1 MGTHRAQNRAPKAHN
16 SQHCGSVGWVRVCRA
31 LGGAPSAQCWVGVGT
46 HCSPGAHPNNYLW
59 PRAEQAGKSQC
70 PGVTSAGAALP
81 GSPPPPTLDRSSGAH
96 GTYRLGGMGGV
107 SPRGL
112 GSGLGVGRVW
122 GCALRWEHPWDP
134 QADGGRWG

>member
-81 GSPPPPTLDRSSGAH
+81 GSPPPPHPGQELWGPRDIQA
-96 GTYRLGGMGGV
+96 GGDGGGL
-107 SPRGL
+107 SPGWEQWF
-112 GSGLGVGRVW
+112 GSWQGVGLCPEV
-122 GCALRWEHPWDP
+122 GAPMGP
-134 QADGGRWG
+134 TG